1 MEMNLPPFIGGLFD
15 TVVFGFVIAPSVL
28 VVLAAWANHWIVK
41 RDFLGTRD
49 VLQMWSRVALD
60 SILVMGILG
69 TTIGIQGMIAN
80 QDPMSLDTS
89 STYSSV
95 RIALLTFAWG
105 GVLAGLAF
113 AIRDKNHEIE
123 FKLPLWGLLLVLLP
137 ISLSITN
144 QLWHTGTPI
153 VGGFLNQTGLI
164 IYGAIFLSCALPA
177 FLQKTDKS
185 FLLIAIESN
194 LTASLGGAAAGI
206 CYWFFEGG
214 NYIESLDAIFL
225 TANII
230 FMGCANYLFLYLV
243 SLYFGEQGSGNFQ
256 IKTWHLAEAA
266 SFFIFLVYAPVGTT
280 EFIREASDQ
289 VSIQA
294 QHEAQEIRIEQLE
307 AQIRLLA
314 ANQKS

>member
-1 MEMNLPPFIGGLFD
+1 MEMNLAPFMGGLFD
-15 TVVFGFVIAPSVL
+15 WVIFGFIISPSL
-28 VVLAAWANHWIVK
+28 CVVLASWINHWVVM
-41 RDFLGTRD
+41 REFLGARD

-69 TTIGIQGMIAN
+69 TTIGIQGMIFN
-80 QDPMSLDTS
+80 QDLMNFDTS

-105 GVLAGLAF
+105 GVIAGVAF
-113 AIRDKNHEIE
+113 AVRDKNHGIE
-123 FKLPLWGLLLVLLP
+123 LKLPLWGLLLALLL
-137 ISLSITN
+137 IFVNITN
-144 QLWHTGTPI
+144 QLWATGTPI
-153 VGGFLNQTGLI
+153 VGGFLNQTALI
-164 IYGAIFLSCALPA
+164 IYAAIFLSCAIPA

-194 LTASLGGAAAGI
+194 LTAGLGGAAVGI

-214 NYIESLDAIFL
+214 DYIESRDAIFL

-230 FMGCANYLFLYLV
+230 FMGCSNYLFLYLL
-243 SLYFGEQGSGNFQ
+243 SLYFNKREDGDFQ
-256 IKTWHLAEAA
+256 IKTWHFAEAA
-266 SFFIFLVYAPVGTT
+266 SFFIFLVYAPVGNT
-280 EFIREASDQ
+280 EFLRESIDQ
-289 VSIQA
+289 AGIQA

-307 AQIRLLA
+307 AQIRLLT